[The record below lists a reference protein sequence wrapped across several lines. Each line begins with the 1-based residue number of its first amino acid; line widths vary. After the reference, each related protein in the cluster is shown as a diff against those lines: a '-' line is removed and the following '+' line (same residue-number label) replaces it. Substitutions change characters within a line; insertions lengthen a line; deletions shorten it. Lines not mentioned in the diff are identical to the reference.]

1 MATHE
6 EVMSHPFAT
15 LEGVRILHTSDWHL
29 GRAFHGSSLIDEQ
42 EQAVRRI
49 VEMAR
54 FYKIDLAVIAG
65 DIYDRAWPPV
75 EAVALFEDSLVA
87 LRETGARV
95 VAITGNHD
103 SAERVGVRDRLL
115 ESAGLT
121 VRGDAA
127 RCGQPLILSD
137 LADEGPPV
145 AVYPVPYL
153 DPATTGSVLI
163 DPSEVAVDGVAS
175 HTHQDVAAAATSL
188 ARAHMESIDPV
199 RTVLVAHT
207 FIQDGEESD
216 SERALSVGHIDR
228 VRPSTFD
235 GFDYV
240 ALGHL
245 HRPQRCSE
253 RVVYSG
259 SPLPYSFSEEGH
271 EKSVRIVE
279 MGADSDITIET
290 VALGVGRPLRTL
302 QGSFESLLASAAHEG
317 AEDARVR
324 FQITDTHL
332 PQQAM
337 SRLQQRFP
345 HAVELAHTPPFA
357 PPAQGAGR
365 AADNDPVKPA
375 SPMELAAEF
384 WRAQVGE
391 DPSPEVCDAMSEAFD
406 ATLRAAA

>member
-1 MATHE
+1 MVGKIIEMTRFHE
-6 EVMSHPFAT
+6 VDI
-15 LEGVRILHTSDWHL
+15 VIL
-29 GRAFHGSSLIDEQ
+29 
-42 EQAVRRI
+42 
-49 VEMAR
+49 
-54 FYKIDLAVIAG
+54 AG

-87 LRETGARV
+87 LRDTGARV

-121 VRGDAA
+121 VRGDAV
-127 RCGQPLILSD
+127 RCGQPLVLSN
-137 LADEGPPV
+137 LADGGPPV
-145 AVYPVPYL
+145 AVYPIPYL
-153 DPATTGSVLI
+153 DPATTGPILI
-163 DPSEVAVDGVAS
+163 DPGEDAAGGTSQ
-175 HTHQDVAAAATSL
+175 HTHQDVAAAAADL
-188 ARAHMESIDPV
+188 AKQHMESLGPA

-207 FIQDGEESD
+207 FMQDGEGSD
-216 SERALSVGHIDR
+216 SERDLSVGHIDR
-228 VRPSTFD
+228 VNPSTFE

-253 RVVYSG
+253 RIVYSG

-279 MGADSDITIET
+279 MGTDASITIET

-302 QGSFESLLASAAHEG
+302 QGSFESLLTSAAHKDAEG
-317 AEDARVR
+317 ARVR
-324 FQITDTHL
+324 LQITDTHL

-345 HAVELAHTPPFA
+345 HAVELTHTPPFA
-357 PPAQGAGR
+357 PPAQGTTLI
-365 AADNDPVKPA
+365 AADTSSKPA
-375 SPMELAAEF
+375 SPMDLATEF
-384 WRAQVGE
+384 WRTQVGE
-391 DPSPEVCDAMSEAFD
+391 DPATEVLDAMSKAFD